1 MIYREF
7 KPDILL
13 RPYIETYW
21 TISGF
26 AGKEEFHKILPDG
39 CVDIIFSTNEDK
51 QFGLTPFIP
60 NIIGTMTTYL
70 NGSYSN
76 HINVIGIRFKPVGLT
91 AFLRTPLYEFTDQR
105 MDLNLAETLFDESF
119 YTELTKKSGIQEQV
133 SYFDSYLTGRL
144 AHAYNIDNRIIYA
157 TDLIQQTKGLISL
170 AEVASKSC
178 LSPRQFERRF
188 KAATG
193 ISAKMFS
200 KIIKFKH
207 TALYLE
213 SNSDLSL
220 FLVAVDCG
228 YYDLSHLTKD
238 FKTFTG
244 TPPSNFRL

>member
-7 KPDILL
+7 KPDTLL

-26 AGKEEFHKILPDG
+26 AGKEEFYKILPDG

-76 HINVIGIRFKPVGLT
+76 HVNVIGIRFKPVGLT

-119 YTELTKKSGIQEQV
+119 YTELSKKSAVQEQV
-133 SYFDSYLTGRL
+133 LYFDSYLICRL
-144 AHAYNIDNRIIYA
+144 AHIYNVDNQMMYA
-157 TDLIQQTKGLISL
+157 VNLIQQTNGSISL
-170 AEVASKSC
+170 AKVSSKSC
-178 LSPRQFERRF
+178 LSSRQFERRF

-213 SNSDLSL
+213 NNPDLSL
-220 FLVAVDCG
+220 FLAAVDCG

-238 FKTFTG
+238 FKSLTG